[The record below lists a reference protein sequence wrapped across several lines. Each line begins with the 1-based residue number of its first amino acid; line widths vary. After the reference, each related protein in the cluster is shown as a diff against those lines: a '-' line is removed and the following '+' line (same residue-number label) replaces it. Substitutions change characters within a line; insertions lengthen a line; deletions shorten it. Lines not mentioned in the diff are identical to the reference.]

1 MERWDV
7 YYEFVGGEE
16 PHEQATKTN
25 KMSSHGEED
34 DEHMLYMESLKR
46 AGMLGVTGGEAD
58 EDQTTD
64 DEAGASQ
71 VPQLGEDDEG
81 PPDVQEVTLSLGP
94 VLQSS
99 PRQDKSP
106 AAGSPEVDSNDVETP
121 SSPILMPKRVDAKAA
136 NPAPAVEKTEPAPAA
151 LKKRERQEAG
161 LAEHETQTDASQ
173 PTE

>member
-1 MERWDV
+1 MGFVFRIFSENNSTNDESNHAMSGPDSDSDSEPDSDS
-7 YYEFVGGEE
+7 EFD
-16 PHEQATKTN
+16 N
-25 KMSSHGEED
+25 N
-34 DEHMLYMESLKR
+34 
-46 AGMLGVTGGEAD
+46 AGD
-58 EDQTTD
+58 EDGDTD
-64 DEAGASQ
+64 NVEIRFDE
-71 VPQLGEDDEG
+71 LGEDDEG
-81 PPDVQEVTLSLGP
+81 PPDVQEVTLPGLGP